1 MGKVTT
7 GGTMSLDGYIA
18 GPEESGFDL
27 LFQWYGNGHVEI
39 PSASPDVPPPRI
51 SAASAELIK
60 PEWENTG
67 ALVVGRHLYDMTNAW
82 GGRHPM
88 NVTTVVLTHRR
99 PDDRPEDDENFVF
112 VTDGIEAAVAKAK
125 ELAGDKNVAVN
136 GGQMARQAL
145 EAGLLDE
152 VGVELVPVVLG
163 GGTPL
168 SAELGTTP
176 VQFEGPITVVEGT
189 ASCTCATGLR
199 SRPPATAPPRLSYW
213 RTRQGGP
220 LRGPTIPDVS
230 ASTWR
235 APQCPWLEGA
245 GVRMAGCR
253 HPMTL
258 EPMYGVGGRLRWA
271 SRIVGLTHHGGPSQ
285 RLAPGRP
292 AAGRS

>member
-27 LFQWYGNGHVEI
+27 LFQWYGNGDVEI
-39 PSASPDVPPPRI
+39 PSASADVPPPRI

-67 ALVVGRHLYDMTNAW
+67 ALVVGRHLSDMTNAW

-136 GGQMARQAL
+136 GGQMARLCL

-168 SAELGTTP
+168 R
-176 VQFEGPITVVEGT
+176 GPSRWSKAP
-189 ASCTCATGLR
+189 ASRTCATGSRSKPPTSGAPGPPSSPGNQASVAGSAYPTADDLALRGRTVAGHPYRDRRTGFGKAHRSAHPVR
-199 SRPPATAPPRLSYW
+199 SR
-213 RTRQGGP
+213 GGSAASG
-220 LRGPTIPDVS
+220 RAGPI
-230 ASTWR
+230 
-235 APQCPWLEGA
+235 
-245 GVRMAGCR
+245 
-253 HPMTL
+253 
-258 EPMYGVGGRLRWA
+258 GGA
-271 SRIVGLTHHGGPSQ
+271 SRAALVPCRPLS
-285 RLAPGRP
+285 RLPCHSPTARGSMP
-292 AAGRS
+292 RS